1 MSGET
6 TAGDSDPVR
15 FELELGAGTTGMNV
29 LCMTKT
35 YAFAGNEVLT
45 AMSKAAAKATKR
57 ALSAEGDRKK
67 KLLDLA
73 LKLREQEM
81 DGWLR
86 VRSEEYPAGDAL
98 GASMA
103 AMGVA
108 NIYLIRQDLQRAENW
123 YSRADELCPADD
135 AQQRANIQHNRK
147 QIQNIRARAL

>member
-1 MSGET
+1 MSAEADG
-6 TAGDSDPVR
+6 GDCVR
-15 FELELGAGTTGMNV
+15 CELKLGAGTTGMNV

-35 YAFAGNEVLT
+35 YAFAGNDALT
-45 AMSKAAAKATKR
+45 AMSKAAAKATKQ

-86 VRSEEYPAGDAL
+86 VRSDDYPAGDAL

-103 AMGVA
+103 AMGIA
-108 NIYLIRQDLQRAENW
+108 NIYLIREDLPNAENW
-123 YSRADELCPADD
+123 YRRADELCPADD

-147 QIQNIRARAL
+147 QIQKIRVRAR